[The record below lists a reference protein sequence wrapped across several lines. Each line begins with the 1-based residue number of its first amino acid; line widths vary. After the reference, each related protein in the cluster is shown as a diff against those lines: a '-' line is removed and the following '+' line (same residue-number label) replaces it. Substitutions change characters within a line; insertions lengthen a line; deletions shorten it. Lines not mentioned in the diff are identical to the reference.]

1 MTGVAYGWILFH
13 RLVSHMFRPVPPSKL
28 NEFNM
33 NSVPNRHA
41 SLHGL
46 VQYST
51 YKHSMNMIIMT
62 DYVFQLFTCIRN
74 SYVSSLK

>member
-1 MTGVAYGWILFH
+1 MKLMNWVVNRTKNKLQILVDCEGMLYIMTGVAYGWILFH
-13 RLVSHMFRPVPPSKL
+13 RLVSHMFRPIPPNKL

-46 VQYST
+46 VQ
-51 YKHSMNMIIMT
+51 
-62 DYVFQLFTCIRN
+62 
-74 SYVSSLK
+74 